1 IIMSSVETSIVKLT
15 LVGIVIGAIGAV
27 TGSPLSGKAS
37 DKPRSAPP
45 TASATSSAT
54 SSAPEDAG
62 WPRTY
67 TTTSGARVVLY
78 QPQIVAWPEQKH
90 MTLAAAVS
98 YLAKGAEKAALGTLK
113 VETDAQV
120 AVSERLVSFSEFQIT
135 AANFATL
142 PKDQVGAVMAEIRD
156 AVPRRG
162 RVIGL
167 DRLLAM
173 VDA

>member
-1 IIMSSVETSIVKLT
+1 
-15 LVGIVIGAIGAV
+15 
-27 TGSPLSGKAS
+27 
-37 DKPRSAPP
+37 
-45 TASATSSAT
+45 
-54 SSAPEDAG
+54 
-62 WPRTY
+62 
-67 TTTSGARVVLY
+67 SGARVVLY

-142 PKDQVGAVMAEIRD
+142 PKDQAGAVMAEIGD
-156 AVPRRG
+156 AGPRG
-162 RVIGL
+162 ERVIGL
-167 DRLLAM
+167 DRVLAM
-173 VDA
+173 VDASQITPRNNAGVKADPPAIFFSQVPAVLVIFDGEPIWSPIKDNDLRFAVNTNWDV